1 MVVSQLSVTVEVM
14 EIPRDSVDR
23 GPEEAEEAADWLC
36 SDVKGL
42 VIQKTSPGHLR
53 LGLPCFAALSGQGQR
68 M

>member
-1 MVVSQLSVTVEVM
+1 MVVVQLSVM

-23 GPEEAEEAADWLC
+23 GPEEAEEAEEAADWLC